1 MQNFNAAVRAAMQLD
16 GQMYNAI
23 REAYNREQFD
33 ENGDEID
40 RHAYGLIAAVNAV
53 YNLGHAAGFK
63 AGAEF
68 ERSGRAEQ
76 ISKEAAEATHDRPE
90 GQKGQ

>member
-1 MQNFNAAVRAAMQLD
+1 MQNFGTAVRAAMQLD

-23 REAYNREQFD
+23 REAYDREQFD

-40 RHAYGLIAAVNAV
+40 RHAFGLIAAVNAV
-53 YNLGHAAGFK
+53 YNLGYGNGYRD
-63 AGAEF
+63 GAEY
-68 ERSGRAEQ
+68 ERTSVGQ